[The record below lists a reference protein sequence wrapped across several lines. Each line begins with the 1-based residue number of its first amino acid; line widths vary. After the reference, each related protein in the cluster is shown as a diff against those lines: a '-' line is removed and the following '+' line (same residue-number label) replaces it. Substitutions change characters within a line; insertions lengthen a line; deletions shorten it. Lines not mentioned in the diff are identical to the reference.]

1 MAWIAYWI
9 ALIVWV
15 LHTPMLLM
23 LRARHRASPRGITL
37 ALDNLLNARMTDQGV
52 TVWSAN
58 ATILE
63 LVARLVGPPLVL
75 WLVWLVWTWR
85 HERRVRASA
94 LTARAPAE
102 SLRGAAAPLPAGA
115 AGDGVDAPAVR
126 DRVAR

>member
-1 MAWIAYWI
+1 
-9 ALIVWV
+9 
-15 LHTPMLLM
+15 
-23 LRARHRASPRGITL
+23 
-37 ALDNLLNARMTDQGV
+37 
-52 TVWSAN
+52 
-58 ATILE
+58 
-63 LVARLVGPPLVL
+63 VL